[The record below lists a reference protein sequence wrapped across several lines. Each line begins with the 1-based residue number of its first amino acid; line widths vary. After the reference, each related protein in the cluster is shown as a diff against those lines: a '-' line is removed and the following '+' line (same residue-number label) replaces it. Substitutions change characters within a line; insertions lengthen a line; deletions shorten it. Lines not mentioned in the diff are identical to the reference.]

1 MKKNKYNLL
10 SILTICLLLCR
21 SISAFAQDN
30 FGVKDIKGIWL
41 SSLLYNELNGEY
53 ESIPSENIISFGF
66 TEEKGKLNN
75 VRYAGL
81 YRKISDSRPKLLYYS
96 LESNMVQFYDSSDKP
111 LSYFLVIEKVIPKV
125 SMTATLIH
133 NEGTDTL
140 STEIEFLYFEKNN

>member
-1 MKKNKYNLL
+1 MKRQIVLT
-10 SILTICLLLCR
+10 ILTTCLFLCR
-21 SISAFAQDN
+21 SFTAYAQKEISLN
-30 FGVKDIKGIWL
+30 DIRGIWV
-41 SSLLYNELNGEY
+41 SSLLYNEFAGEY
-53 ESIPSENIISFGF
+53 ELMPNENAYCFGF
-66 TEEKGKLNN
+66 TGGKGKLNN
-75 VRYAGL
+75 MRYTGL

-96 LESNMVQFYDSSDKP
+96 LESNKVQFYDSSDKP